1 MLKKIEYLLPAA
13 MAAVP
18 AKLERNGSVA
28 AGYQSAISAFG
39 VSIMQMGLLP
49 TFAVYMDQDSDAD
62 IDREKLLAAL
72 RHILMSPE
80 SRYSR
85 KAQLAQLPDLFQEA
99 LALSKNANGLR
110 ELQDHTLHAAV
121 ALKLAIRTFKL
132 D

>member
-18 AKLERNGSVA
+18 AKLEENGIVLS
-28 AGYQSAISAFG
+28 GYQSAISAFG
-39 VSIMQMGLLP
+39 VSVMQMGLLP
-49 TFAVYMDQDSDAD
+49 TFAVYVDKGSDAD
-62 IDREKLLAAL
+62 ISREKLLAAL
-72 RHILMSPE
+72 QHILSSAE

-85 KAQLAQLPDLFQEA
+85 KAQLGQMPDLLKEA
-99 LALSKNANGLR
+99 LAVRTNPNTLR
-110 ELQDHTLHAAV
+110 ELQEHTLQAAV